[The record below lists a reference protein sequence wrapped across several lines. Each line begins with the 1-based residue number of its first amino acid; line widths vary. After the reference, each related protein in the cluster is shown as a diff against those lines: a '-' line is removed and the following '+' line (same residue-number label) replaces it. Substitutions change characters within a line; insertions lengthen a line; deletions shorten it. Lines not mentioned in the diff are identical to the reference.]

1 MNRKKRKTLFEDS
14 LDDVFLRPLK
24 NNGGKLLNA
33 PVQVENWFTIC
44 SSSKTMEYTKYF
56 FEMRGNII
64 ACKKEQDR
72 KAIAYMDVLNSF
84 MKKTEGTLIKGV
96 LHYGIKFIKRR
107 TYEEL
112 FHPDKEV
119 VNHWF
124 ELLKRYC
131 ILTKFRCYFESIKV
145 LGKGNF
151 AKVFLV
157 KRISDGKEFAVKVF
171 NKSAIMQDPLEI
183 KCLIYEIEMLR
194 MINHYRVM
202 RLYEMYEGENFIY
215 CLVELYKG
223 TDLLNAIVKKGSQPE
238 RKALTIVM
246 QILEGL
252 EYLHSKSIMHRD
264 LKPENII
271 FKKSNDIDIGIVD
284 LGFATLQEDYRKLF
298 VRCGTP
304 GYVAPE
310 ILNDMDYDCKTDV
323 FSCGI
328 IFYMILTGKI
338 PFSGTSYKEIV
349 QKNMRGK
356 INFNF
361 DDYKIK
367 VSQPSKLTSYG
378 PFTKNAKEKSN
389 GETDKP

>member
-1 MNRKKRKTLFEDS
+1 M
-14 LDDVFLRPLK
+14 DDVFLRPLK
-24 NNGGKLLNA
+24 KDKTGLLNS
-33 PVQVENWFTIC
+33 PVQLSSWFTIC

-56 FEMRGNII
+56 FEMHGNII
-64 ACKKEQDR
+64 ACKKEEG
-72 KAIAYMDVLNSF
+72 KKEIAYMDVLNSF
-84 MKKTEGTLIKGV
+84 MKKTEGTMINGV
-96 LHYGIKFIKRR
+96 AHFGIKFIKRR

-112 FHPDKEV
+112 FHPDKMV
-119 VNHWF
+119 VNQWF
-124 ELLKRYC
+124 ESLKRFC

-157 KRISDGKEFAVKVF
+157 KRIVDGKEFAVKVF

-194 MINHYRVM
+194 LINHYRVM

-223 TDLLNAIVKKGSQPE
+223 IDLLNAIVKKGSQPE
-238 RKALTIVM
+238 QKALTIVM

-252 EYLHSKSIMHRD
+252 DYLHSKSIMHRD

-284 LGFATLQEDYRKLF
+284 LGFATLEEDYRKLF

-310 ILNDMDYDCKTDV
+310 ILNDLDYDCKVDV

-338 PFSGTSYKEIV
+338 PFSGSSYKEIV

-361 DDYKIK
+361 SDLNIN
-367 VSQPSKLTSYG
+367 VSPASRLTS
-378 PFTKNAKEKSN
+378 N
-389 GETDKP
+389 GSFAEDAQKTSCRSIDQ